1 VSALRSTKLALVEG
15 KDEINFYSA
24 LAVKMGLAGV
34 EIQTFAGV
42 NNLRGTLDALRG
54 VEGFDQLVALGIV
67 RDAEGDGVAALQ
79 SVRDALRATNFAVPT
94 RGLERVGANPA
105 VVVLINPHDEPN
117 GRFEDVCIRSVVDT
131 EVMKCADAYVNCLK
145 RLGTGKPTREWKT
158 RVHAYIAAQDHP
170 EVSLGVAARYGYFPL
185 DHAAFVTVRRLFELL
200 EAP

>member
-1 VSALRSTKLALVEG
+1 MSALRSTKLALVEG

-24 LAVKMGLAGV
+24 LTVRMGLAHV

-67 RDAEGDGVAALQ
+67 RDAEGDGAAALQ
-79 SVRDALRATNFAVPT
+79 SVRDALGATNFAVPT

-117 GRFEDVCIRSVVDT
+117 GRFEDVCIRSVADT
-131 EVMKCADAYVNCLK
+131 EIMKCAAYVTCLK
-145 RLGTGKPTREWKT
+145 GLAQGKPAREWKT

-170 EVSLGVAARYGYFPL
+170 EVSLGVAGKYGYFPL
-185 DHAAFVTVRRLFELL
+185 DHAAFATVRRLFELL
-200 EAP
+200 EGS